1 MGEFKAIIARDDI
14 RPGDIIKVTSS
25 GGGVLVTRTGTV
37 APGQISHGV
46 FRTAEGSVL
55 WDGGWAGKYVFELLD
70 RPKPKLPQGAGAVIL
85 ATHVEGYMSAY
96 IHLALRYDGKWVA
109 LVTGEE
115 FSRSAI
121 KEWKPAKVVE
131 VE

>member
-1 MGEFKAIIARDDI
+1 MGEFKDIIARDDI

-55 WDGGWAGKYVFELLD
+55 WDGGWAGKYVFELID
-70 RPKPKLPQGAGAVIL
+70 RPKPKLPTTPGTLIIAKNMKYEEAEVTL
-85 ATHVEGYMSAY
+85 
-96 IHLALRYDGKWVA
+96 IHRAQAWETLDG
-109 LVTGEE
+109 
-115 FSRSAI
+115 FSVYQSGQI
-121 KEWKPAKVVE
+121 NEWAPAKVVE